1 MQRLKRNGLGTCL
14 IFVLAISAS
23 ASDESEQLAEQGYA
37 AVRKYC
43 FDCHG
48 ATFNGSSA
56 FDLNDVDKLTV
67 GLEGETPYIN
77 LDASPEESLMW
88 QRIADEEMPPEDSPQ
103 PSAEERQLIRDWI
116 AAGAPAPSQRQV
128 ETKTEAK
135 LVAEILSDIET
146 FDESDAIFQ
155 RYFTLHHIAAQANL
169 TEYDLRLYRAALSKV
184 INSLSLQNEI
194 VLPEAIDQ
202 QQTVYRIDLRDLGW
216 DTRQLWRSV
225 LRRYPYGL
233 TYDRITHN
241 EELRRTSAR
250 LKRASGTNVSYVRA
264 DWFVFHATRGSLYD
278 EFLNLPKTAR
288 ELEQRLG
295 LDTQAAFIADPPRLA
310 RAGFDESG
318 VSIGARVLSRYGLP
332 SGGYYWISDD
342 FVKANRR
349 STLYRF
355 ALGPIFDGNEFA
367 DRFGYQHDGGEII
380 FSLPNGMQGYMLV
393 DGQGNRIGKGPIEV
407 VRDSKEIGGTPEV
420 VNAIS
425 CMHCHQHGMVRF
437 EDSVRESLGI
447 RGRALEKAKQI
458 YVPADQMR
466 KLVKADSAR
475 FLASLEKAV
484 GPFLQVSVDADK
496 KIQAFT
502 EPIGVVAKNYSRDLS
517 LRDVAQEL
525 GLDASDLK
533 LRIQQSEPLQFLG
546 LGPLAINRKIN
557 RAAWDSQQFKFSLFQ
572 LAAQEL
578 GLGSMFLEY

>member
-1 MQRLKRNGLGTCL
+1 MMRLLKTIGLGICIT
-14 IFVLAISAS
+14 IVVVIPAPAS
-23 ASDESEQLAEQGYA
+23 ETNRELAEQGYA
-37 AVRKYC
+37 AMRKYC

-56 FDLNDVDKLTV
+56 FDLNNVAALTV
-67 GLEGETPYIN
+67 AHEGETPYIN
-77 LDASPEESLMW
+77 LDSPEESLMW
-88 QRIADEEMPPEDSPQ
+88 QRIADDEMPPEDSPQ
-103 PSAEERQLIRDWI
+103 PSPEERQLIRRWI
-116 AAGAPAPSQRQV
+116 AAGAPAPPPRQV
-128 ETKTEAK
+128 VTKTEAE
-135 LVAEILSDIET
+135 LVAEILADIET
-146 FDESDAIFQ
+146 FDEDDAIFQ
-155 RYFTLHHIAAQANL
+155 RYFTLHHIAARL
-169 TEYDLRLYRAALSKV
+169 SVTEYDLRLYRAALSKV
-184 INSLSLQNEI
+184 INSLSMQNDI

-202 QQTVYRIDLRDLGW
+202 QQTVFRIDLRDLGW

-225 LRRYPYGL
+225 LKQYPYGL
-233 TYDRITHN
+233 TYDRVTDDPQ
-241 EELRRTSAR
+241 LQRRSVR
-250 LKRASGTNVSYVRA
+250 LARASGTKVSYLRA
-264 DWFVFHATRGSLYD
+264 DWFVVHATRGSLYD
-278 EFLNLPKTAR
+278 AFLGLPATAKQ
-288 ELEQRLG
+288 LEHRLG
-295 LDTQAAFIADPPRLA
+295 LDTQAAFVADPPRLV

-332 SGGYYWISDD
+332 SGGYYWVSDD

-349 STLYRF
+349 SSLYRF
-355 ALGPIFDGNEFA
+355 ALGPIFEGNEFA

-380 FSLPNGMQGYMLV
+380 FSLPNGLQGYMLV
-393 DGQGNRIGKGPIEV
+393 DGKGNRIAKGPIEV

-458 YVPADQMR
+458 YVPTDQMR
-466 KLVKADSAR
+466 KLVQADSSR
-475 FLASLEKAV
+475 FLAALSQAT
-484 GPFLQVSVDADK
+484 GPFLQVGNEADK
-496 KIQAFT
+496 DIKAFT

-517 LRDVAQEL
+517 LGDVAQEL
-525 GLDASDLK
+525 GLDATALK
-533 LRIQQSEPLQFLG
+533 QSIQQSDALQFLG
-546 LGPLAINRKIN
+546 LGPLAIDRKIN